1 MSATRYIF
9 FLFAFCF
16 TLVTGGGVYAQI
28 ETLARAQSL
37 LNTKQPDKIDQAV
50 LAIDSA
56 TKHKDTKN
64 DFVSWTTRAAVYYE
78 VYKRADKFRLNSP
91 LRDTII
97 SSVHRS
103 DQLKPDSS
111 TKVYN
116 QKLLV
121 SLAQGYYNLNI
132 RLLQDS
138 GNAEKSLIAYNRYK
152 KLYKEIFPNTD
163 FKAKDIEYYLAV
175 STVFNDRYAK
185 DSSDKT
191 IQVSKRSYEK
201 VLEIDPNNRSANLG
215 IGLLNYNEATV
226 LIRKLEYEVELD
238 QIEVVQDN
246 VVKLAK
252 ESEQYILKV
261 YNSNQSDAKAVEA
274 LYYVYR
280 MLMDKVK
287 FEDFKKKCSELGIIV
302 NDETA
307 NQQK

>member
-1 MSATRYIF
+1 MFS
-9 FLFAFCF
+9 L
-16 TLVTGGGVYAQI
+16 LVVASGRLGAQI
-28 ETLARAQSL
+28 GTLARAQSL

-56 TKHKDTKN
+56 TAHKDTKG
-64 DFVSWTTRAAVYYE
+64 DYVSWTTRAFVYYE

-97 SSVHRS
+97 SSISRS
-103 DQLKPDSS
+103 NQLNPDS
-111 TKVYN
+111 TYKMYN

-121 SLAQGYYNLNI
+121 TLSQGYYNLNI

-138 GNAEKSLIAYNRYK
+138 GNSEKSLIAYNRYK
-152 KLYKEIFPNTD
+152 MMYKEIFPKTD
-163 FKAKDIEYYLAV
+163 FRAKDIEYYLAV
-175 STVFNDRYAK
+175 STVFNDKYAK
-185 DSSDKT
+185 DSSEKT
-191 IQVSKRSYEK
+191 IQVSKKAYEK

-261 YNSNQSDAKAVEA
+261 YNTNKNDAKAVEA

-287 FEDFKKKCSELGIIV
+287 FEDFRKKCSELGITV
-302 NDETA
+302 NEEA
-307 NQQK
+307 AAQQK

>member
-1 MSATRYIF
+1 MFS
-9 FLFAFCF
+9 FLM
-16 TLVTGGGVYAQI
+16 VVGGRLGAQM
-28 ETLARAQSL
+28 ESLARAQSL
-37 LNTKQPDKIDQAV
+37 LNTRQPDKIDQAV
-50 LAIDSA
+50 LAIDSV
-56 TKHKDTKN
+56 TKHKDTKG
-64 DFVSWTTRAAVYYE
+64 DFVSWTTRAFVYYE

-97 SSVHRS
+97 SSIRRS
-103 DQLKPDSS
+103 NQLNPDS
-111 TKVYN
+111 TYKTYN

-121 SLAQGYYNLNI
+121 TLAQGYYNLNI

-152 KLYKEIFPNTD
+152 TMYKEIFPKTD
-163 FKAKDIEYYLAV
+163 FRAKDIEYYLAV
-175 STVFNDRYAK
+175 STVYNDKYAK
-185 DSSDKT
+185 DSSEKT
-191 IQVSKRSYEK
+191 IQVSKKAYEK

-261 YNSNQSDAKAVEA
+261 YNTNKKDAKAVEA

-302 NDETA
+302 NEEA
-307 NQQK
+307 AAQQK

>member
-1 MSATRYIF
+1 MFS
-9 FLFAFCF
+9 FLLMAGAR
-16 TLVTGGGVYAQI
+16 LGAQI
-28 ETLARAQSL
+28 ESLARAQTL

-50 LAIDSA
+50 LAIDSV
-56 TKHKDTKN
+56 TKHKDTKG
-64 DFVSWTTRAAVYYE
+64 DFISWTTRAAIYYE
-78 VYKRADKFRLNSP
+78 VYKRADRYRLNSP
-91 LRDTII
+91 IRDTII
-97 SSVHRS
+97 SSIHQSER
-103 DQLKPDSS
+103 LKPDSIS
-111 TKVYN
+111 MVYN

-121 SLAQGYYNLNI
+121 TLAQGYYNMNI
-132 RLLQDS
+132 RFLQDS

-152 KLYKEIFPNTD
+152 TMYKGVFPKTD
-163 FKAKDIEYYLAV
+163 FRAKDIEYYLAV
-175 STVFNDRYAK
+175 STVYNDKYAK
-185 DSSDKT
+185 DSSEKT
-191 IQVSKRSYEK
+191 IQVSKEAYVK

-261 YNSNQSDAKAVEA
+261 YNANKSDAKAVEA

-287 FEDFKKKCSELGIIV
+287 FEDFKKKCSELGIMV

-307 NQQK
+307 AEQK

>member
-1 MSATRYIF
+1 
-9 FLFAFCF
+9 
-16 TLVTGGGVYAQI
+16 
-28 ETLARAQSL
+28 L

-56 TKHKDTKN
+56 TKHKDTKG
-64 DFVSWTTRAAVYYE
+64 DFVSWTTRAFVYYE

-97 SSVHRS
+97 SSINRS
-103 DQLKPDSS
+103 NQLKPDS
-111 TKVYN
+111 TYKVYN

-121 SLAQGYYNLNI
+121 TLAQGYYNLNI

-152 KLYKEIFPNTD
+152 TMYQEIFPKTD
-163 FKAKDIEYYLAV
+163 FKAKDVEYYLAV
-175 STVFNDRYAK
+175 STVYNDKYAK
-185 DSSDKT
+185 DSSEKT
-191 IQVSKRSYEK
+191 IQVSKRAYEK

-261 YNSNQSDAKAVEA
+261 YNTNKNDAKAVEA

-287 FEDFKKKCSELGIIV
+287 FEDFKKKCSELGITV
-302 NDETA
+302 NEEA
-307 NQQK
+307 AAQQK

>member
-1 MSATRYIF
+1 M
-9 FLFAFCF
+9 
-16 TLVTGGGVYAQI
+16 VVGGRLGAQM
-28 ETLARAQSL
+28 ESLARAQSL
-37 LNTKQPDKIDQAV
+37 LNTRQPDKIDQAV
-50 LAIDSA
+50 LAIDSV
-56 TKHKDTKN
+56 TKHKDTKG
-64 DFVSWTTRAAVYYE
+64 DFVSWTTRAFVYYE

-97 SSVHRS
+97 SSIRRS
-103 DQLKPDSS
+103 NQLNPDS
-111 TKVYN
+111 TYKTYN

-121 SLAQGYYNLNI
+121 TLAQGYYNLNI

-152 KLYKEIFPNTD
+152 TMYKEIFPKTD
-163 FKAKDIEYYLAV
+163 FRAKDIEYYLAV
-175 STVFNDRYAK
+175 STVYNDKYAK
-185 DSSDKT
+185 DSSEKT
-191 IQVSKRSYEK
+191 IQVSKKAYEK

-261 YNSNQSDAKAVEA
+261 YNTNKKDAKAVEA

-302 NDETA
+302 NEEA
-307 NQQK
+307 AAQQK

>member
-1 MSATRYIF
+1 MFS
-9 FLFAFCF
+9 FLLMAGAR
-16 TLVTGGGVYAQI
+16 LGAQI
-28 ETLARAQSL
+28 ESLARAQSL

-50 LAIDSA
+50 FAIDSV
-56 TKHKDTKN
+56 TKHKDTKG
-64 DFVSWTTRAAVYYE
+64 DFVSWTTRAAIYYE
-78 VYKRADKFRLNSP
+78 VYKRADRYRLNSP

-97 SSVHRS
+97 SSIHQSER
-103 DQLKPDSS
+103 LKPDSTS
-111 TKVYN
+111 MVYN

-121 SLAQGYYNLNI
+121 TLAQGYYNMNI
-132 RLLQDS
+132 RFLQDS

-152 KLYKEIFPNTD
+152 TMYKEIYPKTD

-175 STVFNDRYAK
+175 STVYNDKYAK

-191 IQVSKRSYEK
+191 IQVSKKAYEK

-261 YNSNQSDAKAVEA
+261 YNANKSDAKAVEA

-287 FEDFKKKCSELGIIV
+287 FEDFKKKCSELGITV

-307 NQQK
+307 SQQK

>member
-1 MSATRYIF
+1 MFS
-9 FLFAFCF
+9 FL
-16 TLVTGGGVYAQI
+16 LMTGARLGAQI
-28 ETLARAQSL
+28 ESLARAQTL

-50 LAIDSA
+50 LAIDSV
-56 TKHKDTKN
+56 TKHKDTKG
-64 DFVSWTTRAAVYYE
+64 DFVSWTTRAAIYYE
-78 VYKRADKFRLNSP
+78 VYKRADRYRLNSP
-91 LRDTII
+91 IRDTII
-97 SSVHRS
+97 SSIHQSER
-103 DQLKPDSS
+103 LKPDSTS
-111 TKVYN
+111 MIYN

-121 SLAQGYYNLNI
+121 TLAQGYYNMNI
-132 RLLQDS
+132 RFLQDS

-152 KLYKEIFPNTD
+152 TMYKGIFPKTD
-163 FKAKDIEYYLAV
+163 FRAKDIEYYLAV
-175 STVFNDRYAK
+175 STVYNDKYAK
-185 DSSDKT
+185 DSSEKT
-191 IQVSKRSYEK
+191 IQVSKEAYVK

-261 YNSNQSDAKAVEA
+261 YNANKSDAKAVEA

-287 FEDFKKKCSELGIIV
+287 FEDFKKKCSELGITV

-307 NQQK
+307 SQQK

>member
-1 MSATRYIF
+1 MGSAQE
-9 FLFAFCF
+9 LC
-16 TLVTGGGVYAQI
+16 AQF
-28 ETLARAQSL
+28 ETLARAQTL

-56 TKHKDTKN
+56 IRHKDTKG
-64 DFVSWTTRAAVYYE
+64 DFISWTTRAFIYYE
-78 VYKRADKFRLNSP
+78 VYKRADKFRLNSV

-97 SSVHRS
+97 SSIRTS
-103 DQLKPDSS
+103 DKLKPDS
-111 TKVYN
+111 TYQAYN

-121 SLAQGYYNLNI
+121 TLAQGYYNMNI
-132 RLLQDS
+132 KLLQDS
-138 GNAEKSLIAYNRYK
+138 GDAEKSLIAYNRYK
-152 KLYKEIFPNTD
+152 GLYKEVYPKTD

-175 STVFNDRYAK
+175 STVYNDKYTK
-185 DSSDKT
+185 DSSEKT
-191 IQVSKRSYEK
+191 ILVSKTAYEK
-201 VLEIDPNNRSANLG
+201 VLQIDPNNRSANLG

-261 YNSNQSDAKAVEA
+261 YNYNQKDAKAVEA

-287 FEDFKKKCSELGIIV
+287 FEDFKKKCSELGIVV
-302 NDETA
+302 NEETA
-307 NQQK
+307 AQQK

>member
-1 MSATRYIF
+1 M
-9 FLFAFCF
+9 
-16 TLVTGGGVYAQI
+16 TGARLGAQI
-28 ETLARAQSL
+28 ESLARAQTL

-50 LAIDSA
+50 LAIDSV
-56 TKHKDTKN
+56 TKHKDTKG
-64 DFVSWTTRAAVYYE
+64 DFVSWTTRAAIYYE
-78 VYKRADKFRLNSP
+78 VYKRADRYRLNSP
-91 LRDTII
+91 IRDTII
-97 SSVHRS
+97 SSIHQSER
-103 DQLKPDSS
+103 LKPDSTS
-111 TKVYN
+111 MIYN

-121 SLAQGYYNLNI
+121 TLAQGYYNMNI
-132 RLLQDS
+132 RFLQDS

-152 KLYKEIFPNTD
+152 TMYKGIFPKTD
-163 FKAKDIEYYLAV
+163 FRAKDIEYYLAV
-175 STVFNDRYAK
+175 STVYNDKYAK
-185 DSSDKT
+185 DSSEKT
-191 IQVSKRSYEK
+191 IQVSKEAYVK

-261 YNSNQSDAKAVEA
+261 YNANKSDAKAVEA

-287 FEDFKKKCSELGIIV
+287 FEDFKKKCSELGITV

-307 NQQK
+307 SQQK

>member
-1 MSATRYIF
+1 MFS
-9 FLFAFCF
+9 FLLMAGAR
-16 TLVTGGGVYAQI
+16 LGAQI
-28 ETLARAQSL
+28 ESLARAQTL

-50 LAIDSA
+50 LAIDSV
-56 TKHKDTKN
+56 TKHKDTKG
-64 DFVSWTTRAAVYYE
+64 DFVSWTTRAAIYYE
-78 VYKRADKFRLNSP
+78 VYKRADRYRLNSP
-91 LRDTII
+91 IRDTII
-97 SSVHRS
+97 SSIHQS
-103 DQLKPDSS
+103 ESLKPDSTS
-111 TKVYN
+111 KVYN

-121 SLAQGYYNLNI
+121 TLAQGYYNMNI
-132 RLLQDS
+132 RFLQDS

-152 KLYKEIFPNTD
+152 TMYKGIFPKTD
-163 FKAKDIEYYLAV
+163 FRAKDIEYYLAV
-175 STVFNDRYAK
+175 STVYNDKYAK
-185 DSSDKT
+185 DSSEKT
-191 IQVSKRSYEK
+191 IQVSKEAYVK

-261 YNSNQSDAKAVEA
+261 YNANKSDAKAVEA

-287 FEDFKKKCSELGIIV
+287 FEDFKKKCSELGITV

-307 NQQK
+307 AQQK

>member
-1 MSATRYIF
+1 LNAKRNIF
-9 FLFAFCF
+9 KILLFSFL
-16 TLVTGGGVYAQI
+16 LVAGGRLGAQI
-28 ETLARAQSL
+28 ETLARAQTL

-56 TKHKDTKN
+56 TKHKDTKG
-64 DFVSWTTRAAVYYE
+64 DFVSWTTRAFVYYE

-97 SSVHRS
+97 SSINRS
-103 DQLKPDSS
+103 NQLKPDS
-111 TKVYN
+111 TYKVYN

-121 SLAQGYYNLNI
+121 TLAQGYYNLNI

-152 KLYKEIFPNTD
+152 TMYQEIFPKTD
-163 FKAKDIEYYLAV
+163 FKAKDVEYYLAV
-175 STVFNDRYAK
+175 STVYNDKYAK
-185 DSSDKT
+185 DSSEKT
-191 IQVSKRSYEK
+191 IQVSKRAYEK

-261 YNSNQSDAKAVEA
+261 YNTNKNDAKAVEA

-287 FEDFKKKCSELGIIV
+287 FEDFKKKCSELGITV
-302 NDETA
+302 NEEA
-307 NQQK
+307 AAQQK